1 MTTSWTQDDI
11 AALEAAIKGGTLRV
25 RFGDREVQ
33 YQSMGEMLKLLQYMH
48 PGRDPRARS
57 LEPPLGA
64 HPADGAVQP
73 RRSIRHRRTP
83 AAIPFETARK
93 LSCS

>member
-33 YQSMGEMLKLLQYMH
+33 YQSMGEMLKLLQYMKDTVDTAAGTGTGRTTYARFRKGSR
-48 PGRDPRARS
+48 PGFGDD
-57 LEPPLGA
+57 E
-64 HPADGAVQP
+64 
-73 RRSIRHRRTP
+73 
-83 AAIPFETARK
+83 
-93 LSCS
+93 